1 MIAKQTT
8 ICCGHCYS
16 RWFLRTSKSLYYNVG
31 WIAVIGAIFLLVVA
45 DIKEMENILHRVE
58 WATLIFFAALFVLM
72 EVLEKLNLFGTSLAA
87 KSSNIQW
94 NLNDSSIAKL

>member
-8 ICCGHCYS
+8 IGCVHCYS
-16 RWFLRTSKSLYYNVG
+16 WLLLRAIKSLYYTVG

-72 EVLEKLNLFGTSLAA
+72 EVLEKLNLFGTSLAT
-87 KSSNIQW
+87 KSFNIQ
-94 NLNDSSIAKL
+94 

>member
-1 MIAKQTT
+1 MNTT
-8 ICCGHCYS
+8 YRCLFRYHS
-16 RWFLRTSKSLYYNVG
+16 WLLLRASKSLYYTVG

-72 EVLEKLNLFGTSLAA
+72 EVLEKLNLFGTSLATT
-87 KSSNIQW
+87 SFNIQ
-94 NLNDSSIAKL
+94 

>member
-8 ICCGHCYS
+8 IGCVHCYS
-16 RWFLRTSKSLYYNVG
+16 WLLLRAGKSLYYTVG

-72 EVLEKLNLFGTSLAA
+72 EVLEKLNLFGTSLATT
-87 KSSNIQW
+87 SFNIQ
-94 NLNDSSIAKL
+94 

>member
-8 ICCGHCYS
+8 IGCVHCYS
-16 RWFLRTSKSLYYNVG
+16 WLLLRTSKFLYYTVG

-72 EVLEKLNLFGTSLAA
+72 EVLEKLNLFGTSLAT
-87 KSSNIQW
+87 KSFNIQ
-94 NLNDSSIAKL
+94 

>member
-8 ICCGHCYS
+8 IGCVHCYS
-16 RWFLRTSKSLYYNVG
+16 WLLLRTSKSLYYTVG

-72 EVLEKLNLFGTSLAA
+72 EVLEKLNMFGTSLAT
-87 KSSNIQW
+87 KSFNIQ
-94 NLNDSSIAKL
+94 

>member
-1 MIAKQTT
+1 MFIV
-8 ICCGHCYS
+8 
-16 RWFLRTSKSLYYNVG
+16 LRTSKSLYYTVG

-72 EVLEKLNLFGTSLAA
+72 EVLEKLNLFGTSLATT
-87 KSSNIQW
+87 SFNIQ
-94 NLNDSSIAKL
+94 

>member
-1 MIAKQTT
+1 MFIL
-8 ICCGHCYS
+8 
-16 RWFLRTSKSLYYNVG
+16 LRASKSLYYTVG

-72 EVLEKLNLFGTSLAA
+72 EVLEKLNLFGTSLAT
-87 KSSNIQW
+87 KSFNIQW
-94 NLNDSSIAKL
+94 NFNAYF

>member
-8 ICCGHCYS
+8 IGCVHCYS
-16 RWFLRTSKSLYYNVG
+16 WLLLRASKSLYYTVG

-72 EVLEKLNLFGTSLAA
+72 EVLEKLNLFGTSLAT
-87 KSSNIQW
+87 KSLNIQ
-94 NLNDSSIAKL
+94 

>member
-1 MIAKQTT
+1 MLCSLLLLVIS
-8 ICCGHCYS
+8 I
-16 RWFLRTSKSLYYNVG
+16 RTSKSLYYNVG

-72 EVLEKLNLFGTSLAA
+72 EVLEKLNLFGTSLAT
-87 KSSNIQW
+87 KSFNIQ
-94 NLNDSSIAKL
+94 